1 MVYLCEKNNGSDR
14 CNVYGAWIGNRK
26 GNTMENTNEITSIN
40 QVANG
45 MSMKIDTTEGT
56 EVNTEDSVT
65 MSKADFDKAIQSAED
80 KLRGKY
86 SKEIKELKDKIQEL
100 TPVQKS
106 QAEIDLENRI
116 AALEESERNI
126 AAQKRRLD
134 VQENLSN
141 KGVDKALV
149 DYLKD
154 DADVDAL
161 VNIID
166 GIVKSRMKSNGYVPT
181 EHSSDEKVTPEEFN
195 KMTYSQKLELSE
207 RSPEL
212 FKRLSSRR

>member
-1 MVYLCEKNNGSDR
+1 
-14 CNVYGAWIGNRK
+14 
-26 GNTMENTNEITSIN
+26 MENTNEITSIN
-40 QVANG
+40 QVADG
-45 MSMKIDTTEGT
+45 VSMKIDTTKGT

-106 QAEIDLENRI
+106 HAEIDLENRI

>member
-1 MVYLCEKNNGSDR
+1 
-14 CNVYGAWIGNRK
+14 
-26 GNTMENTNEITSIN
+26 MENTNEITSIK
-40 QVANG
+40 QVADG
-45 MSMKIDTTEGT
+45 VSMKIDTTEGT

-181 EHSSDEKVTPEEFN
+181 EHSSDEKVTPEEFK

>member
-1 MVYLCEKNNGSDR
+1 
-14 CNVYGAWIGNRK
+14 
-26 GNTMENTNEITSIN
+26 MENTNEITSIN
-40 QVANG
+40 QVADG
-45 MSMKIDTTEGT
+45 VSMKIDTTKGT

-181 EHSSDEKVTPEEFN
+181 EHSSDEKVTPEEFK

>member
-1 MVYLCEKNNGSDR
+1 
-14 CNVYGAWIGNRK
+14 
-26 GNTMENTNEITSIN
+26 MENTNEITSIN
-40 QVANG
+40 QVADG
-45 MSMKIDTTEGT
+45 VSMKIDTTKGT

-134 VQENLSN
+134 VQENLSD

>member
-1 MVYLCEKNNGSDR
+1 
-14 CNVYGAWIGNRK
+14 
-26 GNTMENTNEITSIN
+26 MENTNEITSIN